1 MEDRILIA
9 DDEDHIRNILYK
21 LLTKE
26 GYEVQ
31 SVANGGKILSAINS
45 FQPHVLLL
53 DQCMPEMDGIEIL
66 KKVKDYYPETMV
78 IMITAYG
85 AVDKAVDAIKLGAY
99 DYIEKPFDNDK
110 LVALINKA
118 GNHSKLL
125 IENKQLK
132 QQISGKYDFSNI
144 IGVSDKMHYVFDQVR
159 SVCATDASVLILGES
174 GVGKEL
180 IAKSIH
186 YNSNRQKHP
195 FISVNC
201 GAIPLELMESELF
214 GHERGAFTDAKETKK
229 GRFEQAHNGSL
240 FLDEIGELK
249 MDAQVKLLRVLE
261 DKKVSR
267 LGGKKSIPVDVRIIS
282 ATNCDLEEKI
292 NQNQFRLDLYY
303 RLNIFTI
310 RIPPLRERP
319 EDMPSLIGHFIGK
332 YNKSLGLEIEN
343 VSQEAMEILAH
354 YEWPGN
360 IRDLENAI
368 QSAMIMAREGTIQK
382 DHLPIRCKGYSGS
395 KKVEYETTSDLAT
408 RSSAINNQ
416 AEKEMLIDALE
427 KCDYKRSDTAH
438 YLKISRKTL
447 YNKMKKHG
455 LLKGSA
461 F

>member
-9 DDEDHIRNILYK
+9 DDEEHIRNILNK

-26 GYEVQ
+26 GYEVK
-31 SVANGGKILSAINS
+31 SAANGNKTLDEAVS
-45 FQPHVLLL
+45 FHPHVLLL
-53 DQCMPEMDGIEIL
+53 DQCMPDIDGIEIL
-66 KKVKDYYPETMV
+66 KKIKSQYPETMV
-78 IMITAYG
+78 IVITAYG
-85 AVDKAVDAIKLGAY
+85 AVDKAVNAIKLGAY

-110 LVALINKA
+110 LITLISKA
-118 GNHSKLL
+118 SSHSKLL
-125 IENKQLK
+125 IENQQLK

-144 IGVSDKMHYVFDQVR
+144 IGVSDKMHYVFNQVK
-159 SVCATDASVLILGES
+159 SVCSTDASVLILGES

-240 FLDEIGELK
+240 FLDEIGELR

-261 DKKVSR
+261 DKQVSR

-319 EDMPSLIGHFIGK
+319 EDIPSLIGHFIK
-332 YNKSLGLEIEN
+332 QYNQSLGLKIDN
-343 VSQEAMEILAH
+343 VSQVAMEILSR

-368 QSAMIMAREGTIQK
+368 QSAMIMAREGTIGK
-382 DHLPIRCKGYSGS
+382 DHLPIRCKGYTDFWKDEDES
-395 KKVEYETTSDLAT
+395 TSDLTA

-416 AEKEMLIDALE
+416 AEKEMLVNAL
-427 KCDYKRSDTAH
+427 KKYNYKRGDTAQ

-447 YNKMKKHG
+447 YNKMKKFG
-455 LLKGSA
+455 LLE
-461 F
+461 

>member
-9 DDEDHIRNILYK
+9 DDEEQVRNILYK
-21 LLTKE
+21 LLMKK
-26 GYEVQ
+26 GYEVK
-31 SVANGGKILSAINS
+31 SIANASKITGTVKS
-45 FQPHVLLL
+45 FHPHVLLL
-53 DQCMPEMDGIEIL
+53 DQCMPEMDGIEVL
-66 KKVKDYYPETMV
+66 KKIKNHYPETMV

-85 AVDKAVDAIKLGAY
+85 EVDKAVDAIKLGAY

-110 LVALINKA
+110 LIALINKA
-118 GNHSKLL
+118 SSYSKLL
-125 IENKQLK
+125 IENKHLK
-132 QQISGKYDFSNI
+132 RQISGKYDFSNI
-144 IGVSDKMHYVFDQVR
+144 IGVSDKMNYVFDQVK
-159 SVCATDASVLILGES
+159 SVCSTDASVLILGES

-186 YNSNRQKHP
+186 YNSNRKKHP
-195 FISVNC
+195 FVSVNC

-240 FLDEIGELK
+240 FLDEIGELR

-267 LGGKKSIPVDVRIIS
+267 LGGKNSIPVDVRIIS
-282 ATNCDLEEKI
+282 ATNCDLEEKV

-310 RIPPLRERP
+310 RIPSLRERP
-319 EDMPSLIGHFIGK
+319 EDIPSLIGHFIGK

-343 VSQEAMEILAH
+343 VSQEAMEVLSQ

-368 QSAMIMAREGTIQK
+368 QSAMIMARNGTIQK
-382 DHLPIRCKGYSGS
+382 YHLPIRCK
-395 KKVEYETTSDLAT
+395 EYPDASRRTDDTNNGLAS

-416 AEKEMLIDALE
+416 AEKEMLIDAL
-427 KCDYKRSDTAH
+427 KRFNYKREETAQ

-447 YNKMKKHG
+447 YNKMKKFD
-455 LLKGSA
+455 LLE
-461 F
+461 

>member
-9 DDEDHIRNILYK
+9 DDEEQVRNILYK
-21 LLTKE
+21 LLMKK
-26 GYEVQ
+26 GYEVK
-31 SVANGGKILSAINS
+31 SIANASKITGTVKS
-45 FQPHVLLL
+45 FHPHVLLL
-53 DQCMPEMDGIEIL
+53 DQCMPEMDGIEVL
-66 KKVKDYYPETMV
+66 KKIKNHYPETMV

-85 AVDKAVDAIKLGAY
+85 EVDKAVDAIKLGAY

-110 LVALINKA
+110 LIALINKA
-118 GNHSKLL
+118 SSYSKLL
-125 IENKQLK
+125 IENKHLK
-132 QQISGKYDFSNI
+132 RQISGKYDFSNI
-144 IGVSDKMHYVFDQVR
+144 IGVSDKMNYVFDQVK
-159 SVCATDASVLILGES
+159 SVCSTDASVLILGES

-186 YNSNRQKHP
+186 YNSNRKKHP
-195 FISVNC
+195 FVSVNC

-240 FLDEIGELK
+240 FLDEIGELR

-267 LGGKKSIPVDVRIIS
+267 LGGKNSIPVDVRIIS
-282 ATNCDLEEKI
+282 ATNCDLEEKV

-310 RIPPLRERP
+310 RIPSLRERP
-319 EDMPSLIGHFIGK
+319 EDIPSLIGHFIGK

-343 VSQEAMEILAH
+343 VSQEAMEVLSQ

-368 QSAMIMAREGTIQK
+368 QSAMIMARNGTIQK
-382 DHLPIRCKGYSGS
+382 DHLPIRCK
-395 KKVEYETTSDLAT
+395 EYPDASRRTDDTNNGLAS

-416 AEKEMLIDALE
+416 AEKEMLIDAL
-427 KCDYKRSDTAH
+427 KRFNYKREETAQ

-447 YNKMKKHG
+447 YNKMKKFD
-455 LLKGSA
+455 LLE
-461 F
+461 